1 MKVEIV
7 SSGDG
12 SHTLFLPEMNET
24 YHSLHGA
31 LTESQHVFIKMGL
44 EVVGSDSNEVTI
56 LEIGFGTGLN
66 AFLSL
71 IWAEEHKKNIH
82 FQTMEPFPLSPE
94 ILEKLNYSDHLPE
107 KWKAYFQD
115 LHAASWENP
124 VRISEYFT
132 IHKSA
137 DKLEDYSF
145 DQLAD
150 LIYFDAFAPNKQP
163 EVWDL
168 SNIEKCYSMLKSS
181 GILVSYCAQ
190 GQFKRNLKAAGFEVE
205 SLPGPP
211 GKKEMTRGVKKL

>member
-12 SHTLFLPEMNET
+12 SHTLFLPDMNET

-44 EVVGSDSNEVTI
+44 EVMHDDLEAVTI
-56 LEIGFGTGLN
+56 LEVGYGTGLN

-82 FQTMEPFPLSPE
+82 FITLEPFPLSTE
-94 ILEKLNYSDHLPE
+94 IVERLNYADQLPE
-107 KWKAYFQD
+107 KWKKYFQV
-115 LHAASWENP
+115 LHSSAWEHP
-124 VRISEYFT
+124 VKISEYFT
-132 IHKSA
+132 ISKSKS
-137 DKLEDYSF
+137 KLEDFSF

-168 SNIEKCYSMLKSS
+168 NNIEKCYSLLKSP

-190 GQFKRNLKAAGFEVE
+190 GQFKRNLKASGFTVE
-205 SLPGPP
+205 NLPGPP
-211 GKKEMTRGVKKL
+211 GKKEMTRGLK